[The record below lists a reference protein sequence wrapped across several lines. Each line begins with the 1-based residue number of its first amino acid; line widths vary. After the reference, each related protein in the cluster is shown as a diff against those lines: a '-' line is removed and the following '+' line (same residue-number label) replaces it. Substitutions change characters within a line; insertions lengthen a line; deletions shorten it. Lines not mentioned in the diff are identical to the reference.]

1 MADET
6 TAEFDTEELARGWA
20 SLADCRPTHH
30 MELAFAARTDIG
42 RVRENNE
49 DKFDFFT
56 PTDAPTLALRGR
68 LWAIAD
74 GMGGH
79 SAGQVASEA
88 GLKTVIRSYF
98 AEPLTGKVGE
108 TLQKALAEAN
118 ALITQAAINM
128 GAKNGMGTTM
138 VVAVVLDEMLTLAHV
153 GDSRAYLL
161 REGERIRQLTTDH
174 SWVEEQVRRGALTR
188 TEAESSPY
196 RNIITRSVGM
206 GEGMSADILTE
217 KLFPGDTL
225 LLATDGVTGYLEG
238 DALAALIGTKSLS
251 RAALDIIDAANDA
264 GGKDN
269 STVLLLHVLSTTP
282 LPASSASEGES

>member
-6 TAEFDTEELARGWA
+6 TAEFDTEELTRGWA
-20 SLADCRPTHH
+20 AAAAPEERRPTHH
-30 MELAFAARTDIG
+30 TELLFAARTDIG

-49 DKFDFFT
+49 DKYDFFT
-56 PTDAPTLALRGR
+56 PEDPTTLALRGR

-98 AEPLTGKVGE
+98 AEPATRDVGE
-108 TLQKALAEAN
+108 ALQKALADAN
-118 ALITQAAINM
+118 FLITQAAVSM

-138 VVAVVLDEMLTLAHV
+138 VVAVVLNDMLTLAHV

-174 SWVEEQVRRGALTR
+174 SWVEEQVRRGTLTR
-188 TEAESSPY
+188 DQAESSPY

-206 GEGMSADILTE
+206 GEGMTADILTE
-217 KLFPGDTL
+217 KLFPGDIL
-225 LLATDGVTGYLEG
+225 LLASDGVTGYLEA
-238 DALAALIGTKSLS
+238 DALAALASNKSLS
-251 RAALDIIDAANDA
+251 KAALDIIDAANDS

-269 STVLLLHVLSTTP
+269 STVLLLRVLAVTP
-282 LPASSASEGES
+282 LEPEG

>member
-1 MADET
+1 MADEI
-6 TAEFDTEELARGWA
+6 TAEFDTEELARGRA
-20 SLADCRPTHH
+20 QLTDGRPTHH
-30 MELAFAARTDIG
+30 TELVFAARTDIG

-56 PTDAPTLALRGR
+56 PEDAPTLATRGR

-98 AEPLTGKVGE
+98 AEPGGREVGE
-108 TLQKALAEAN
+108 ALQKALADAN
-118 ALITQAAINM
+118 ALITQAAVNM

-138 VVAVVLDEMLTLAHV
+138 VVAVVLNDMLTIAHV

-174 SWVEEQVRRGALTR
+174 SWVEEQVRRGALSR
-188 TEAESSPY
+188 AEAESSPY

-206 GEGMSADILTE
+206 G
-217 KLFPGDTL
+217 
-225 LLATDGVTGYLEG
+225 
-238 DALAALIGTKSLS
+238 
-251 RAALDIIDAANDA
+251 R
-264 GGKDN
+264 
-269 STVLLLHVLSTTP
+269 
-282 LPASSASEGES
+282 

>member
-20 SLADCRPTHH
+20 QLADRRPTHH
-30 MELAFAARTDIG
+30 TELAFAARTDIG

-49 DKFDFFT
+49 DKFDFFL
-56 PTDAPTLALRGR
+56 PDDAPTQATRGR

-98 AEPLTGKVGE
+98 AEPLTGETSEVGE
-108 TLQKALAEAN
+108 ALRQSLRDAN

-138 VVAVVLDEMLTLAHV
+138 VVAIVLNDMLTLAHV

-174 SWVEEQVRRGALTR
+174 SWVEEQVRRGALSR
-188 TEAESSPY
+188 AEAEKSPY
-196 RNIITRSVGM
+196 RNVITRSIGM
-206 GEGMSADILTE
+206 GDGMDADILTE
-217 KLFPGDTL
+217 KLFPEDIL
-225 LLATDGVTGYLEG
+225 LLATDGVTGYLGE
-238 DALAALIGTKSLS
+238 DALAALMSNKSLS
-251 RAALDIIDAANDA
+251 KAALDIVDAANDA

-269 STVLLLHVLSTTP
+269 STVVLLKVLSITST
-282 LPASSASEGES
+282 SEGES

>member
-20 SLADCRPTHH
+20 QLADCRPTYHT
-30 MELAFAARTDIG
+30 ELAFAARTDIG

-49 DKFDFFT
+49 DKFDFFL
-56 PTDAPTLALRGR
+56 PEDAPTQAVRGR

-98 AEPLTGKVGE
+98 AEPVVGE
-108 TLQKALAEAN
+108 VGEALRQSLRDAN

-138 VVAVVLDEMLTLAHV
+138 VVAIVLNDMLTLAHV

-174 SWVEEQVRRGALTR
+174 SWVEEQVRRGALSR
-188 TEAESSPY
+188 AEAEKSPY
-196 RNIITRSVGM
+196 RNVITRSIGM
-206 GEGMSADILTE
+206 GDGMDADILTE
-217 KLFPGDTL
+217 KLFPEDIL
-225 LLATDGVTGYLEG
+225 LLATDGVTGYLGE
-238 DALAALIGTKSLS
+238 DALAALMSNKSLS
-251 RAALDIIDAANDA
+251 KAALDIVDAANDA

-269 STVLLLHVLSTTP
+269 STVVLLKVLSIT
-282 LPASSASEGES
+282 SASEGES

>member
-1 MADET
+1 MADES

-20 SLADCRPTHH
+20 QLADRRPTLHA
-30 MELAFAARTDIG
+30 ELSFAARTDIG

-49 DKFDFFT
+49 DKYDFFL
-56 PTDAPTLALRGR
+56 PEDASTLALRGR

-98 AEPLTGKVGE
+98 AAPLERELSDV
-108 TLQKALAEAN
+108 LRAALEDAN
-118 ALITQAAINM
+118 TLITRAAEQMN
-128 GAKNGMGTTM
+128 AKNGMGTTM
-138 VVAVVLDEMLTLAHV
+138 VVAIVKEEMLTIAHV

-188 TEAESSPY
+188 EEAELSPY
-196 RNIITRSVGM
+196 RNVITRSVGM
-206 GEGMSADILTE
+206 GDGMNADVLTE
-217 KLFPGDTL
+217 RLLPGDTV
-225 LLATDGVTGYLEG
+225 LLATDGVTGYLSG
-238 DALAALIGTKSLS
+238 DALAALASGKSLS
-251 RAALDIIDAANDA
+251 KAALDIIDAANDA

-269 STVLLLHVLSTTP
+269 STVVLLKVQEIVPWLEQG
-282 LPASSASEGES
+282 EG